1 MADTTETATTQ
12 TADGSTTGTET
23 QASTTQTDATQT
35 GAGTTTTT
43 ETKSG
48 EGTTETTDQGKTD
61 AKANEQ
67 TKTDA
72 QPNVPEAY
80 EFKAPEGTTLDPAG
94 VEVFTPLFKEAKLD
108 NATAQKFLDTY
119 ATYQGQLLAKQAE
132 TWLETAKADKEIGGD
147 KFDGTAKMAQAAF
160 AKWASPELKTFLEST
175 GLGNH
180 PELLRTFAKIGA
192 AGQEESTF
200 VQGRGSAGES
210 DPAKVLF
217 PNQQ

>member
-1 MADTTETATTQ
+1 MPEDTTASATNQ
-12 TADGSTTGTET
+12 TADASTASTDTA
-23 QASTTQTDATQT
+23 ASTTQTDATKT
-35 GAGTTTTT
+35 DAASTTPATD
-43 ETKSG
+43 TKAA
-48 EGTTETTDQGKTD
+48 EGKTADQGKTD
-61 AKANEQ
+61 AKADEQ

-72 QPNVPEAY
+72 QPNVPDAY
-80 EFKAPEGTTLDPAG
+80 EFKAPEGTTIDKAG

-119 ATYQGQLLAKQAE
+119 ASYQGQLLAKQAE

-160 AKWASPELKTFLEST
+160 AKWASPELKTLLETT

-192 AGQEESTF
+192 AGQEDSTF
-200 VQGRGSAGES
+200 VKGSGGQAASTAQVLYPNES
-210 DPAKVLF
+210 K
-217 PNQQ
+217 